1 MKKLLI
7 FFYMFLNIVNIYG
20 TDTYVVGFD
29 PYAPPFQYIENG
41 IVKGFNIELLN
52 RIGRS
57 NDLKFKYVPINNG
70 EGIEKL
76 KNKEV
81 DILMGIRFHKAEER
95 ILNFSESLIQTKA
108 CIVAPKNKVESI
120 KNNLSYKHFL
130 VAVEKDSIEYNYL
143 NSIKRINF
151 NTSFDQETVY
161 DTLKLGRA
169 DFLVGIKEVMA
180 HLLSRDKISDDYV
193 FLDNYEIQ
201 VGYYLGTLH
210 GNEALMEK
218 IDKELKE
225 LKFNG
230 TYKKLYNKWF
240 ANTDLVKQMKLV
252 RNFKILTLTAAILL
266 GILLLSF
273 IWNLQLKKNVFM
285 KTVEL
290 KDSNTRL
297 EDKIVEIK
305 NNNELNS
312 LMCESSPRSIA
323 IFDREG
329 KVKFMNKNATLL
341 SEVKGN
347 FLGKNAF
354 ELPIIKEMIGG
365 GLFEQTIYENKAH
378 ITHELEVVRDEK
390 TRYYRYTMY
399 PLLDYLKKNRGA
411 FLTIEDVTEEKFLKE
426 RAIEREKNAAITNMI
441 SGIAHEIRNPLTS
454 IKTYIELLPLKKD
467 NEKFQNRLVT
477 IVPAEVERVSKLIES
492 LIDYS
497 KPKNNHKSKTEVYTL
512 INSSVGLLEPIAK
525 KKGIEFLEF
534 LDKTIVLNI
543 DSSQIK
549 QVLINVLLNSIQAIE
564 EKMDKLNSNERFYVK
579 ISLYEDKHKI
589 ILEVEDNGI
598 GMTDEEIENIFEIF
612 YTTKIKGTGLGLPT
626 SRQLVEVNGGK
637 LIVESEK
644 NKYTKIKMIFGGEIH
659 E

>member
-1 MKKLLI
+1 MRKLLI
-7 FFYMFLNIVNIYG
+7 FFYMLINIMNIYG
-20 TDTYVVGFD
+20 KDTYVVGFD
-29 PYAPPFQYIENG
+29 PYAPPFQYVENG
-41 IVKGFNIELLN
+41 VVKGFNVELLN
-52 RIGRS
+52 KIGKS
-57 NDLKFKYVPINNG
+57 NNLKFKYVPINNG

-76 KNKEV
+76 KNKKV
-81 DILMGIRFHKAEER
+81 DILMGIRFHKSDER
-95 ILNFSESLIQTKA
+95 IINFSESLIQTKA

-120 KNNLSYKHFL
+120 KRNLSYKHFL

-161 DTLKLGRA
+161 DTLISGRA

-180 HLLSRDKISDDYV
+180 YLLSVDKISEDYV
-193 FLDNYEIQ
+193 FLDNYEIP

-210 GNEALMEK
+210 GNGVLVDS

-230 TYKKLYNKWF
+230 TYKKLYDKWF
-240 ANTDLVKQMKLV
+240 ANTDLEKQIKLA
-252 RNFKILTLTAAILL
+252 RNFRILTITATILL

-285 KTVEL
+285 KTLEL
-290 KDSNTRL
+290 KESNIRL

-305 NNNELNS
+305 NNNNLNS
-312 LMCESSPRSIA
+312 LMCESSPRSIV
-323 IFDREG
+323 IFNREG
-329 KVKFMNKNATLL
+329 KIKFMNKNATLL
-341 SEVKGN
+341 AKVKSD
-347 FLGKNAF
+347 FLGKNGLN
-354 ELPIIKEMIGG
+354 LPIIKEMIGN

-378 ITHELEVVRDEK
+378 ITHEIEVNKDEK
-390 TRYYRYTMY
+390 IKYYRYTMY

-426 RAIEREKNAAITNMI
+426 RSIEREKNAAISNMI
-441 SGIAHEIRNPLTS
+441 AGIAHEIRNPLTS

-467 NEKFQNRLVT
+467 NAKFQNRLVT

-497 KPKNNHKSKTEVYTL
+497 KPKGNHKAKTEVHVL
-512 INSSVGLLEPIAK
+512 IDSSIGLLEPMVK
-525 KKGIEFLEF
+525 KKGIELLEF
-534 LDKTIVLNI
+534 IDKSIILNI
-543 DSSQIK
+543 DSSQIR

-564 EKMDKLNSNERFYVK
+564 EKMEKFDSDEKFYIKV
-579 ISLYEDKHKI
+579 SLYKSDSKI
-589 ILEVEDNGI
+589 TLEIEDNGI
-598 GMTDEEIENIFEIF
+598 GMTEEEIENIFEIF

-637 LIVESEK
+637 LLVESKK
-644 NKYTKIKMIFGGEIH
+644 NQYTKIKMIFGGEVH

>member
-1 MKKLLI
+1 MRKFLI
-7 FFYMFLNIVNIYG
+7 FFYMLINIISVYGEKIY
-20 TDTYVVGFD
+20 TVGFD

-41 IVKGFNIELLN
+41 VVKGFNVELLN
-52 RIGRS
+52 KIGK
-57 NDLKFKYVPINNG
+57 NNNLKFNYVPINNG

-76 KNKEV
+76 KTKEV

-108 CIVAPKNKVESI
+108 CMVAPKNKVDVI
-120 KNNLSYKHFL
+120 KNNLSYMHFL

-161 DTLKLGRA
+161 DTLKSGRA

-180 HLLSRDKISDDYV
+180 YLLSQDKISEDYV
-193 FLDNYEIQ
+193 FLDSYDIP
-201 VGYYLGTLH
+201 VGYYLGALH
-210 GNEALMEK
+210 GNEVLMGN
-218 IDKELKE
+218 IDRELKE

-240 ANTDLVKQMKLV
+240 ANTDLVKQMKLM
-252 RNFKILTLTAAILL
+252 RNFKILTLAAMILA
-266 GILLLSF
+266 GILFLSF
-273 IWNLQLKKNVFM
+273 IWNLQLKKNVSM

-341 SEVKGN
+341 GEVKGD

-354 ELPIIKEMIGG
+354 ELPIIKDMIGG
-365 GLFEQTIYENKAH
+365 GLFEQTIHENKAH
-378 ITHELEVVRDEK
+378 ITHEIEVTKDEK
-390 TRYYRYTMY
+390 TKYYRYTMY
-399 PLLDYLKKNRGA
+399 PLLDYLKKNYGA

-426 RAIEREKNAAITNMI
+426 RAIEREKNAAISNMV

-497 KPKNNHKSKTEVYTL
+497 KPKNNHKSKTEVHTL
-512 INSSVGLLEPIAK
+512 IESSIGLLEPIAN
-525 KKGIEFLEF
+525 KKGIEILEF
-534 LDKTIVLNI
+534 VDKTIVLNI
-543 DSSQIK
+543 DASQIK

-564 EKMDKLNSNERFYVK
+564 EKIEKLKAKEKFYVK
-579 ISLYEDKHKI
+579 VSLYENNSKI
-589 ILEVEDNGI
+589 VLEIEDNGI
-598 GMTDEEIENIFEIF
+598 GMTKEEIENIFEIF

-626 SRQLVEVNGGK
+626 SKQLIEVNGGK
-637 LIVESEK
+637 LVVESEK
-644 NKYTKIKMIFGGEIH
+644 NKYTKIKMIFGGEVH